1 MIDITKPVL
10 NRSWWSLCSMRGNLK
25 TIGNYIKWGRQR
37 LTRGYCDADV
47 WNFDSYLAE
56 VIPAGLR
63 KLATKKISYTGN
75 IEFPT
80 FEIWSEYLKD
90 TADMIEW
97 GSKDIGEVNENPFPI
112 GSSEY
117 RDQYTKILNQQQD
130 CLDQGFERL
139 AHIFKT
145 LWD

>member
-1 MIDITKPVL
+1 MNLFKPFW
-10 NRSWWSLCSMRGNLK
+10 NRSWWSPRGMYDNLR
-25 TIGNYIKWGRQR
+25 TIGNHIKWGRQR
-37 LTRGYCDADV
+37 LTHGYCDADV

-63 KLATKKISYTGN
+63 KLAIHGMSYPGST
-75 IEFPT
+75 EFPT
-80 FEIWSEYLKD
+80 FETWAEYLND

-97 GSKDIGEVNENPFPI
+97 GSKDPDEVNENPFPV
-112 GSSEY
+112 GTPEY
-117 RDQYTKILNQQQD
+117 RDQYMKILNQQQD